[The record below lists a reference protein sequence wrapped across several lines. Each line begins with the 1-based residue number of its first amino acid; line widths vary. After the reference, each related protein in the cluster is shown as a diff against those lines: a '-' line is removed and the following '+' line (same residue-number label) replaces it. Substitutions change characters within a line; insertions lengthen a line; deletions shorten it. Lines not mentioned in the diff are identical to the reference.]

1 MIGPGTNASN
11 STDDARQRHRHDREE
26 CPGKPGLLPRQARLR
41 RRLRIR
47 RAYLLCRPVLRR
59 GHAPSDLRRQ
69 GAAPAGPRRRLDLRR
84 RCRRAPW
91 RAGKARCEGPQG
103 TDGLRLWSARLRR
116 CRLGRQ
122 HDLLRHGIEEEPM
135 KIAAVR
141 LFVEDVAAARAF
153 YADLLALPPL
163 SLEPTVL
170 VFDAGPLL
178 IVEQADAEARA
189 EGLAG
194 RFAGVSLGVSDIEAL
209 QARLKTSGCPTVR
222 DPERESWG
230 GTLMHV
236 KDPGGNIVSFV
247 QN

>member
-1 MIGPGTNASN
+1 
-11 STDDARQRHRHDREE
+11 
-26 CPGKPGLLPRQARLR
+26 
-41 RRLRIR
+41 
-47 RAYLLCRPVLRR
+47 
-59 GHAPSDLRRQ
+59 
-69 GAAPAGPRRRLDLRR
+69 
-84 RCRRAPW
+84 
-91 RAGKARCEGPQG
+91 
-103 TDGLRLWSARLRR
+103 
-116 CRLGRQ
+116 
-122 HDLLRHGIEEEPM
+122 M

-141 LFVEDVAAARAF
+141 LFVEDVAAVRSF
-153 YADLLALPPL
+153 YADLLALPPV

-189 EGLAG
+189 EGLVG

-209 QARLKTSGCPTVR
+209 HGRLKASGCTIVGP
-222 DPERESWG
+222 PERQSWG